1 MEKRPR
7 HWHSRK
13 MRGNKLKRRKLAFGA
28 LLASSSLFLASC
40 AADSGGLTLTVPD
53 VPMQQEL
60 GEYEGELNIINWS
73 GFVEPAWTD
82 KFTADT
88 GCKVNPRVAGTSDEM
103 VTLMR
108 TGEYDIVSASGDAAL
123 RLIVGGDV
131 APLNLELVP
140 NFSEDIAEGMKG
152 QIYDTVNGKA
162 YGVPIGRGAN
172 LLQYNET
179 VTGGAPE
186 SWDVVWETDS
196 PYAGKITAYDAPIYI
211 ADAAVYLM
219 YHKPE
224 LNIKNPYALDETQ
237 LAAAIDLL
245 KQQNTIIGEYWAD
258 PVAQITSFVGGNV
271 VVGTSWEVLRKFAAQ
286 DNIKTTLPIEGS
298 TGWYDAWLLS
308 STAKNPNCAYA
319 WMNYTST
326 PEVNGA
332 IAMNFG
338 MAPANIAFCK
348 SSPEAQ
354 AHCDEFFAEDEEFF
368 SRIWPWTTPIEECVD
383 GRTDVKCT
391 SFQDWTNAWATVK
404 G

>member
-1 MEKRPR
+1 M
-7 HWHSRK
+7 K
-13 MRGNKLKRRKLAFGA
+13 MKKHA
-28 LLASSSLFLASC
+28 LVSAISAAALIVASC
-40 AADSGGLTLTVPD
+40 GGDGSADVEIQVPD
-53 VPMQQEL
+53 IPMHQEM
-60 GEYEGELNIINWS
+60 GEFEGELNIVNWS

-108 TGEYDIVSASGDAAL
+108 TGQYDIVSASGDAAL

-131 APLNLELVP
+131 QPLNIELIP
-140 NFSEDIAEGMKG
+140 NFSDDIAEGMKG
-152 QIYDTVNGKA
+152 NVYDTVNGKP

-172 LLQYNET
+172 LLQYNDT

-186 SWDVVWETDS
+186 SWDVVWELDS
-196 PYAGKITAYDAPIYI
+196 PYKGKITAYDAPIYI

-224 LNIKNPYALDETQ
+224 LNIKNPYALDKDQ

-245 KQQNTIIGEYWAD
+245 KQQNQIIGEYWSD
-258 PVAQITSFVGGNV
+258 PVAQITSFVGGNT

-286 DNIKTTLPIEGS
+286 DNLKTTLPKEGS
-298 TGWYDAWLLS
+298 TGWFDSWLVSS
-308 STAKNPNCAYA
+308 STPNINCAYA
-319 WMNYTST
+319 WMDYTSRA
-326 PEVNGA
+326 EVNGA
-332 IAMNFG
+332 IAVNFG
-338 MAPANIAFCK
+338 MAPANTAFCK
-348 SSPEAQ
+348 SSEEAQ
-354 AHCDEFFAEDEEFF
+354 AHCDTFFAEDEEFF
-368 SRIWPWTTPIEECVD
+368 KQVWPWTTPIETCVD
-383 GRTDVKCT
+383 GRKDVMCT